1 MVRYEGSVDAVDLNE
16 INDQLAWA
24 LVAGGLALVLL
35 GAVPFLRDARAVRVA
50 SAVAMLLGVVVVVLA
65 IVRIAD

>member
-1 MVRYEGSVDAVDLNE
+1 MDLNE

-24 LVAGGLALVLL
+24 ALCVGLAVVLL
-35 GAVPFLRDARAVRVA
+35 GAVPFLKDARAVRGASVVA
-50 SAVAMLLGVVVVVLA
+50 LVLGVVAVVMA

>member
-1 MVRYEGSVDAVDLNE
+1 MDLNE

-24 LVAGGLALVLL
+24 ALALGLAVVLL
-35 GAVPFLRDARAVRVA
+35 GMVPFLKDARAVRGASVVA
-50 SAVAMLLGVVVVVLA
+50 LVLGVVAVVMA